1 MLLELTKQAAQEEV
15 VLSLNVS
22 QLGAEGKMRTFDLT
36 VTSYLRKISLDYCE
50 IKGNRTHTRIVWP
63 RFCCLKYIM
72 LFQGCRSCVVC
83 VSDAQN
89 QPLHL
94 ITSSDKHG
102 SDLLKVE
109 YIKVNMSILLIKH
122 SIKDSLKGVVLAEWF
137 NLCWSAWLFLCP
149 SGWC

>member
-1 MLLELTKQAAQEEV
+1 MLFELTRQAAQEDV
-15 VLSLNVS
+15 VLAFNVS
-22 QLGAEGKMRTFDLT
+22 QLGAEGKIRTFDLT

-50 IKGNRTHTRIVWP
+50 KNGTHTHTQSV
-63 RFCCLKYIM
+63 IM
-72 LFQGCRSCVVC
+72 LLLFEVLHVVSGMPLLSFFC
-83 VSDAQN
+83 VSGAQN

-122 SIKDSLKGVVLAEWF
+122 SIKDSLK
-137 NLCWSAWLFLCP
+137 
-149 SGWC
+149 

>member
-1 MLLELTKQAAQEEV
+1 MLLELTRQAAQEDV
-15 VLSLNVS
+15 VLAFNVS
-22 QLGAEGKMRTFDLT
+22 QLGAEGKIRNFDLT

-50 IKGNRTHTRIVWP
+50 IKGTRTHTK
-63 RFCCLKYIM
+63 CDQAL
-72 LFQGCRSCVVC
+72 LFEVLHVVSGMPLLSFLCAC

-94 ITSSDKHG
+94 ITSSDKLG

-122 SIKDSLKGVVLAEWF
+122 SIKDSLK
-137 NLCWSAWLFLCP
+137 
-149 SGWC
+149 